1 MNDINDIFS
10 LADKQ
15 PEPQRGSLIIAKPT
29 VDDDCFAR
37 SVIVTINH
45 SSNGSMGLIINRPTG
60 ITLNDVIPGL
70 VTDEQIPL
78 FLGGPVDCDM
88 LFYLHTLG
96 DIIPDSRPVMPG
108 LYIGGEYDSMKRY
121 INNSGQVFGKMK
133 FILGYSGWAAGQL
146 AAEIDRHDWAIVM
159 PGNAEMIMREGG
171 GDIWRESVANL
182 GERYRMWLNWPID
195 LSMN

>member
-15 PEPQRGSLIIAKPT
+15 PESQRGSLIIAKPT

-96 DIIPDSRPVMPG
+96 DIIHDSRPVMPG
-108 LYIGGEYDSMKRY
+108 LYIGGEHDSMKR
-121 INNSGQVFGKMK
+121 
-133 FILGYSGWAAGQL
+133 
-146 AAEIDRHDWAIVM
+146 
-159 PGNAEMIMREGG
+159 
-171 GDIWRESVANL
+171 
-182 GERYRMWLNWPID
+182 
-195 LSMN
+195 

>member
-121 INNSGQVFGKMK
+121 INNGGQVFGKMK

-159 PGNAEMIMREGG
+159 PDNTEMILREGG
-171 GDIWRESVANL
+171 DDIWRESVANL